1 MEIIRNNS
9 FILGEIR
16 AGLFASAPSGWLM
29 LDGSTFD
36 AAQYP
41 RLFDLLG
48 SNVLPDMRAAT
59 LSGKGDALPE
69 GIDENTNKNA
79 ANYDSGA
86 LGAVVGANGE
96 DVPKH
101 SYDTQYLDTSGNS
114 KQLLLRINGGS
125 LSGST
130 VGAETASGNPITTD
144 STILSD
150 GSFTV
155 NTAKKTYTDVRG
167 KRLLCNF
174 IIRAV

>member
-16 AGLFASAPSGWLM
+16 AGLFTSAPSGWLM

-41 RLFDLLG
+41 RLFALLG

-69 GIDENTNKNA
+69 GIDENTNKSA

-101 SYDTQYLDTSGNS
+101 AHNLAYPSGIGEATTTLFYKTGNTGGATQGATVDTTTDYGKPLQTS
-114 KQLLLRINGGS
+114 I
-125 LSGST
+125 
-130 VGAETASGNPITTD
+130 ETANS
-144 STILSD
+144 
-150 GSFTV
+150 
-155 NTAKKTYTDVRG
+155 KTYTDVRG

-174 IIRAV
+174 IIRAI

>member
-16 AGLFASAPSGWLM
+16 AGLFTSAPSGWLM

-41 RLFDLLG
+41 RLFALLG

-96 DVPKH
+96 DVPTH
-101 SYDTQYLDTSGNS
+101 AHNL
-114 KQLLLRINGGS
+114 
-125 LSGST
+125 GST
-130 VGAETASGNPITTD
+130 QTLFYKTGNDGVSTRGATVDTTTDYGRPLQTSIETAN
-144 STILSD
+144 
-150 GSFTV
+150 
-155 NTAKKTYTDVRG
+155 AKTYTDVRG

-174 IIRAV
+174 IIRAI